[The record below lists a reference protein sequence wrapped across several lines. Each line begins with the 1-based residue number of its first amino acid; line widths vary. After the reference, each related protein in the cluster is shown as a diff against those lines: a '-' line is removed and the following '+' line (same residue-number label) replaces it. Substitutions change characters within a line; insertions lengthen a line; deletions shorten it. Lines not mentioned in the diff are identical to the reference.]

1 MPVNCGDGERRVI
14 KFLAAAVVAGHIAIK
29 AGVFDCE
36 PETVEAAVKTII
48 GEWWYERGGVLR
60 RIAEFLHA
68 NFDDTKEGLPK
79 RRVMAAAFFDDRHV
93 MIPEQVFEDEFG
105 DDCKAMLAELKSIN
119 ALVREQPNR
128 NKCRFDNNNVWAY
141 VIKLDR
147 LEPILNE
154 LSERDEAAGGK
165 ASDSGLSSLEE
176 AME

>member
-1 MPVNCGDGERRVI
+1 MATAYFAE
-14 KFLAAAVVAGHIAIK
+14 
-29 AGVFDCE
+29 
-36 PETVEAAVKTII
+36 
-48 GEWWYERGGVLR
+48 LR
-60 RIAEFLHA
+60 
-68 NFDDTKEGLPK
+68 
-79 RRVMAAAFFDDRHV
+79 V

-165 ASDSGLSSLEE
+165 ASESGLSSLEE